1 MIPVYYD
8 SNNNVWKKAD
18 IKNHDEKYKWYDY
31 DNKMWANSVT
41 VSETNRSKYQSANL
55 GTEIPMNDILTM
67 EVWIPRYKYKVFNYN
82 SDGTKTSSPQQI
94 EITFEK
100 DNKNTSEI
108 SCQDAISGTEGK
120 PSETCKLKSTN
131 ATCTDSLCNNKTY
144 THPAFTFG
152 DKELKGFW
160 IGKFELTGTISNI
173 TTKPNLSS
181 IRSQTVSSFETNI
194 MNMKNSGN
202 RYGFSTNIDT
212 HMIKNSEWGAVAYL
226 SHSKYGTC
234 TSGSCVEV
242 SINNSSS
249 YITGRSAGV
258 PGSSSVSASSEG
270 TYTYEK
276 ENGVKASTTSNIYG
290 VYDISGGAYEYIM
303 SNMVSKDGTTM
314 LVSDSGFLTYPD
326 AKYYDK
332 YSYNSIYSN
341 RIINKLGDGIKEVVV
356 DTMNHYGWYNDRSY
370 NAGA

>member
-1 MIPVYYD
+1 
-8 SNNNVWKKAD
+8 
-18 IKNHDEKYKWYDY
+18 
-31 DNKMWANSVT
+31 
-41 VSETNRSKYQSANL
+41 
-55 GTEIPMNDILTM
+55 
-67 EVWIPRYKYKVFNYN
+67 
-82 SDGTKTSSPQQI
+82 
-94 EITFEK
+94 
-100 DNKNTSEI
+100 
-108 SCQDAISGTEGK
+108 
-120 PSETCKLKSTN
+120 
-131 ATCTDSLCNNKTY
+131 
-144 THPAFTFG
+144 
-152 DKELKGFW
+152 
-160 IGKFELTGTISNI
+160 
-173 TTKPNLSS
+173 
-181 IRSQTVSSFETNI
+181 
-194 MNMKNSGN
+194 MKNSGN

-370 NAGA
+370 NAGASSPWFIRGGSYSLGSYAGVFLSNNNTGQALEVISSCLIIVP